1 MKGGTIC
8 ERSYR
13 ISYIGINVFPFN
25 YSFRREKLFKI
36 IILNIQKRNTVF
48 SSSYIHL
55 VLVQKRYFGDWFL
68 IIWKVFNIQIRIIS

>member
-36 IILNIQKRNTVF
+36 IILNIQKRNTAF
-48 SSSYIHL
+48 SSSYTHL
-55 VLVQKRYFGDWFL
+55 VLVQKRYFGDWF
-68 IIWKVFNIQIRIIS
+68 IIILKSF